1 MCWKALSVD
10 SVETVVIGAGV
21 VGLAVARALALAG
34 REVMVIEKERAIGQG
49 ISSRNSE
56 VIHAGLYYPE
66 GSLKA
71 KLCVRGKEMLYAYCA
86 ERGLPYRSCGK
97 LIVATDASQLP
108 KLDKIETQA
117 KANGVP
123 VQRLTRHQA
132 RALEPQL
139 ECIAALLSPSTGIV
153 SSHDLMTSLQG
164 DLENAGGMVALATEV
179 QEVRLLK
186 QNEPL
191 AGILSAQS
199 AMNSGASEGRIE
211 IGFQHLINASGL
223 SAPMLARRM
232 QGLAPQFIPQD
243 HYAKGNYYSLSSKAP
258 FKHLIYPIPEEAG
271 LGVHLTLD
279 LGGQAKFGPD
289 VQWLQ
294 GITDSAQIDYSVDPR
309 RADAFY
315 AEVRKYW
322 PGLQDGQLTPSYS
335 GVRPKISSAAEPA
348 ADFCISGPAQHGIA
362 GLVNLFGIESPGL
375 TSCLAIGNDVT
386 QLLQNQ

>member
-1 MCWKALSVD
+1 MD

-56 VIHAGLYYPE
+56 VVHAGLYYAT

-86 ERGLPYRSCGK
+86 ERGLPIEQCGK
-97 LIVATDASQLP
+97 LIVATEASQLP
-108 KLDKIETQA
+108 KLEKIAAQA

-123 VQRLTRHQA
+123 VQRLNRDDA

-164 DLENAGGMVALATEV
+164 DLENAGGIVALATEV
-179 QEVRLLK
+179 QEVRFLK
-186 QNEPL
+186 QNSPL

-199 AMNSGASEGRIE
+199 AMNSGLSGECVE

-223 SAPMLARRM
+223 SAPLLARRM
-232 QGLAPQFIPQD
+232 QGLDAQHIPQD
-243 HYAKGNYYSLSSKAP
+243 YYAKGNYYSLSGKAP
-258 FKHLIYPIPEEAG
+258 FKHLIYPIPEAAG

-289 VQWLQ
+289 VQWLE
-294 GITDSAQIDYSVDPR
+294 GITDPAQIDYSVDPR

-315 AEVRKYW
+315 ADVRKYW

-335 GVRPKISSAAEPA
+335 GVRPKISGPSESA
-348 ADFCISGPAQHGIA
+348 ADFLISGHAQHGIA

-375 TSCLAIGNDVT
+375 TSSMAIGELVADLILNS
-386 QLLQNQ
+386 

>member
-1 MCWKALSVD
+1 VD
-10 SVETVVIGAGV
+10 SVEVVVIGAGV

-56 VIHAGLYYPE
+56 VVHAGLYYAT

-71 KLCVRGKEMLYAYCA
+71 QLCVRGKELLYAYCE
-86 ERGLPYRSCGK
+86 ERGVPIQRCGK

-108 KLDKIETQA
+108 KLDSIEAQA
-117 KANGVP
+117 QANGVP
-123 VQRLTRHQA
+123 VQRLTDEQA

-139 ECIAALLSPSTGIV
+139 QCIAALHSPSTGIV

-164 DLENAGGMVALATEV
+164 DLENAGGMVALATTVSQV
-179 QEVRLLK
+179 QFLK
-186 QNEPL
+186 PNQPL

-199 AMNSGASEGRIE
+199 AINSGVGEESVE
-211 IGFQHLINASGL
+211 IGFKYLINAAGL
-223 SAPMLARRM
+223 SAPLLARRM
-232 QGLAPQFIPQD
+232 QGLAAQHIPQD
-243 HYAKGNYYSLSSKAP
+243 HYAKGNYYSLSGKAP
-258 FKHLIYPIPEEAG
+258 FKHLIYPIPQAAG

-289 VQWLQ
+289 VQWLES
-294 GITDSAQIDYSVDPR
+294 ITDPAQIDYSVDPS

-335 GVRPKISSAAEPA
+335 GVRPKISGPTESA
-348 ADFCISGPAQHGIA
+348 ADFLISGPAQHGIA

-375 TSCLAIGNDVT
+375 TSSLAIGEKVVDILSNS
-386 QLLQNQ
+386 